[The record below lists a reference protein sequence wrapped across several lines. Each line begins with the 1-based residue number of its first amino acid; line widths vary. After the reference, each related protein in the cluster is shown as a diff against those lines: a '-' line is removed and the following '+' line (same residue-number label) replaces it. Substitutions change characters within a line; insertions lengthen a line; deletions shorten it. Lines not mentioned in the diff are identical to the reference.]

1 MGESKY
7 IHKSHNVSL
16 LLYQIVCP
24 AKYRRVVFSDSV
36 DMTLKDICLEI
47 SKRYQI
53 YFLEIGTDDDHVHFL
68 VQSVPMYSPTKIVTI
83 IKSITAREILS
94 KNPEV
99 KKKLWGGE
107 FWTDGYFINTVSK
120 HGNEDVIS
128 KYVRDQGVEKQY
140 KVLHKAVQLSL
151 F

>member
-1 MGESKY
+1 M
-7 IHKSHNVSL
+7 
-16 LLYQIVCP
+16 
-24 AKYRRVVFSDSV
+24 
-36 DMTLKDICLEI
+36 LKEICIEI

-68 VQSVPMYSPTKIVTI
+68 VQSVPMYSLTKIVTI
-83 IKSITAREILS
+83 IKRITAREIFS

-99 KKKLWGGE
+99 KKELWVGE
-107 FWTDGYFINTVSK
+107 FWTDGYFVNTVSK

-128 KYVRDQGVEKQY
+128 KYVREQGVEKQY
-140 KVLHKAVQLSL
+140 KVLHKVDQLSL

>member
-1 MGESKY
+1 
-7 IHKSHNVSL
+7 
-16 LLYQIVCP
+16 
-24 AKYRRVVFSDSV
+24 
-36 DMTLKDICLEI
+36 
-47 SKRYQI
+47 
-53 YFLEIGTDDDHVHFL
+53 
-68 VQSVPMYSPTKIVTI
+68 VTI
-83 IKSITAREILS
+83 IKSITAKEILS

-128 KYVRDQGVEKQY
+128 KYVREQGVEKQY
-140 KVLHKAVQLSL
+140 KVLHKVVQLSL